1 MTTTSPDQQTTDRQT
16 TAPATPGWGR
26 KRRYVPE
33 GYVGRS
39 RDGWDDLPRR
49 AAPRRAVSTRS
60 LRQPIS
66 PRRRRLLGVASFVV
80 PLVLWTTLS
89 GSGAVDPAFLPAPL
103 DVLRAGLDMARDGT
117 LLPDVWASVRRIVL
131 GFGLAVLLS
140 LPLGF
145 AMGAFRAG
153 QAALEPVVGLLRYM
167 PATAFIPL
175 LLIWFGLGETPKIAL
190 LVIGTIFFMTL
201 MVADSVRLVPRD
213 LLDVSAT
220 LGARRGEVLRKVV
233 LPHALPGI
241 LDAVRVNAAAAWN
254 LVVVAELLASTSGL
268 GYRIIRAQ
276 RFLQTDRIFAVLI
289 VIGLIGLTIDLTL
302 RLLRDR
308 VGKWSA

>member
-1 MTTTSPDQQTTDRQT
+1 MSTTLTEQAEVAQTRSR
-16 TAPATPGWGR
+16 R

-33 GYVGRS
+33 GYVGRG

-49 AAPRRAVSTRS
+49 APARRAASSRS
-60 LRQPIS
+60 LRQDIS
-66 PRRRRLLGVASFVV
+66 PLRRRMLSTASFLV
-80 PLVLWTTLS
+80 PLVLWEVLS
-89 GSGAVDPAFLPAPL
+89 ATGAVDPAFLPSPGS
-103 DVLRAGLDMARDGT
+103 VLTAGIDMAKDGT
-117 LLPDVWASVRRIVL
+117 LLPDTWASVRRVTV
-131 GFGLAVLLS
+131 GFGIAVALS

-145 AMGAFRAG
+145 VMGAFKGG
-153 QAALEPVVGLLRYM
+153 QAAIEPAVGLLRYM

-190 LVIGTIFFMTL
+190 LVIGTVFFMTL

-241 LDAVRVNAAAAWN
+241 VDAVRVNAAAAWN

-268 GYRIIRAQ
+268 GYRIVRAQ
-276 RFLQTDRIFAVLI
+276 RFLQTDRIFAVLVVI
-289 VIGLIGLTIDLTL
+289 GVIGLVIDLSL

-308 VGKWSA
+308 LGRWAA